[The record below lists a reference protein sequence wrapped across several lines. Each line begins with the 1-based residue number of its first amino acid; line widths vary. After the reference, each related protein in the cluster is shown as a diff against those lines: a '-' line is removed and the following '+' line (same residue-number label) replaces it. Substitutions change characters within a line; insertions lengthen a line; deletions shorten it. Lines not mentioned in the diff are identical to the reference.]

1 LPRKKEADMNRGIA
15 LIVLLSVL
23 LVFSGCAFVSIK
35 TPFDTD
41 LDNTELG
48 TKKGT
53 AQAYSL
59 LWLVSWGDASYAA
72 AAKNGD
78 IKVMKHADQEMLQI
92 LLGLYTRWRIVV
104 YGD

>member
-1 LPRKKEADMNRGIA
+1 MKSKILPA
-15 LIVLLSVL
+15 IVLAII
-23 LVFSGCAFVSIK
+23 FTASGCAYVNIR

-41 LDNTELG
+41 LNRTDLG
-48 TKKGT
+48 AKKGIAT
-53 AQAYSL
+53 AYSL

-78 IKVMKHADQEMLQI
+78 ITVLKHADQEMQQI
-92 LLGLYTRWRIVV
+92 LLGLYTRWRVIV

>member
-1 LPRKKEADMNRGIA
+1 MKSKILSA
-15 LIVLLSVL
+15 IVLAII
-23 LVFSGCAFVSIK
+23 FTGSGCAYVNIR

-41 LDNTELG
+41 LNRTDLG
-48 TKKGT
+48 AKKGIAT
-53 AQAYSL
+53 AYSL

-78 IKVMKHADQEMLQI
+78 ITILKHADQEMQQI
-92 LLGLYTRWRIVV
+92 LLGLYTRWRVIV

>member
-1 LPRKKEADMNRGIA
+1 MKSKILPA
-15 LIVLLSVL
+15 IVLVII
-23 LVFSGCAFVSIK
+23 FTISGCAYVNIR

-41 LDNTELG
+41 LNRTDLG
-48 TKKGT
+48 SKKGIAT
-53 AQAYSL
+53 AYSL

-78 IKVMKHADQEMLQI
+78 ITVLKHADQEMQQV
-92 LLGLYTRWRIVV
+92 LLGLYTRWRVIV